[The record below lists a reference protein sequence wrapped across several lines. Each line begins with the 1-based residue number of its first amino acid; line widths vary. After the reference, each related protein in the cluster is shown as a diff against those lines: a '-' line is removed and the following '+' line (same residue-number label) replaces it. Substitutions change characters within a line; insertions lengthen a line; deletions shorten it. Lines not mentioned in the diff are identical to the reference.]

1 MKVTYNASKNAY
13 QVIYKDKLAELAG
26 KPIYA
31 RKQFSAGKS
40 KPTAAERKTR
50 IKELELWASE
60 QEKNSETAAMAKL
73 NDKPNLN
80 GEKYILAV
88 EYLENLKGDDL
99 TGSKIKKCR
108 EDAKFCLAGFISF
121 LKIHYPE
128 IHLHKINKQIAK
140 EWANEMTKQKRTF
153 AYIKKRWLRMGY
165 IFNMVCIKFEDSE
178 LKYRNPFYSLKITKV
193 AVEEPVNHRK
203 VFSAEL
209 VRLILEEA
217 LLFNKTKTREQ
228 SKAHKFQRWA
238 MLYLLALTGIRPK
251 DIITLKWEQVNFQS
265 RTIRFTHS
273 KTKRKGIS
281 TAIYMTPHLMELFYD
296 LKKLHETDKPLSKDY
311 IFSFHCL
318 GSAEKSMEEFLYIAN
333 LASLVKFFVYFRE
346 KHGLMDKV
354 ELNGKNIYLYSTYS
368 LRATVGTVLTWANF
382 NQNSIDYLQGH
393 APSNTTARFYLNH
406 EANPKAAT
414 ADMLN
419 FLAFNFIQQPLG
431 EVGLKYAYE
440 DNLIEQK
447 EMRRQKEIQEE
458 IRYSKDGTS
467 LLTYHLLQ
475 KIDEENKQRAELIK
489 QHGEEMADF
498 LSNH

>member
-1 MKVTYNASKNAY
+1 MKVTYNPTKNAY

-26 KPIYA
+26 KPLYA

-50 IKELELWASE
+50 IKELELWATE
-60 QEKNSETAAMAKL
+60 QEKNSETAAIAKL
-73 NDKPNLN
+73 NDQPKNN
-80 GEKYILAV
+80 EKYILAV
-88 EYLENLKGDDL
+88 EYLENLNGDDL
-99 TGSKIKKCR
+99 TGSKITKSR
-108 EDAKFCLAGFISF
+108 HDAQHCLSGFISF
-121 LKIHYPE
+121 LKKHYPE
-128 IHLHKINKQIAK
+128 IHLHKVNKQIAK

-193 AVEEPVNHRK
+193 AVEEPTNHRK
-203 VFSAEL
+203 VFSAEI

-217 LLFNKTKTREQ
+217 LQFNKTKTREQ
-228 SKAHKFQRWA
+228 SQAYKFQRWA
-238 MLYLLALTGIRPK
+238 MLYLLTLTGIRPK
-251 DIITLKWEQVNFQS
+251 DIFTLKWEQVNFQS
-265 RTIRFTHS
+265 RTIRFTHT

-281 TAIYMTPHLMELFYD
+281 TVIYMTPHIMELFHD

-311 IFSFHCL
+311 IFSFHYL
-318 GSAEKSMEEFLYIAN
+318 GTENAMEDYIYSAN
-333 LASLVKFFVYFRE
+333 LDSLVKFFRYFRE

-354 ELNGKNIYLYSTYS
+354 VMNGKNIFLYSTYS

-475 KIDEENKQRAELIK
+475 KIDEENKQRTELIK
-489 QHGEEMADF
+489 QHGEEMAEF